1 MSRIT
6 YKRPSAAYQQL
17 VGLGEIDRDPAQVE
31 VLKHLDRLCDDLA
44 ALPSRKAGLG
54 WLFGRKPRMPQ
65 GLYLW
70 GSVGRG
76 KTMLMDLMLESAPLQ
91 QKRRMHFQSFMA
103 DVHQRIHD
111 YRMRIK
117 QGDTK
122 DSDPIPPVAR
132 AISDEITLLCL
143 DEFSVTDIADAMILA
158 RLFKSLFEN
167 GLVLV
172 TTSNIAP
179 AHLYEHG
186 LNRALFLPFIDIL
199 TSFTVTVELDAPH
212 DYRLDK
218 VIGLQSYFWPDDDKA
233 TQALNARFDMM
244 IQGADIN
251 SISLDILGH
260 VLIAPQS
267 ANGVARF
274 HYADLCQKALGANDF
289 IAIGDYF
296 HTIFIDHVPIIASE
310 NHNEAKRFI
319 ALIDA
324 LYDRSV
330 KLFISAAAPPDALY
344 KASEGREAF
353 EFYRTISRLIEMQSD
368 SYRALPHG
376 ARAVEAFAS
385 GKES

>member
-6 YKRPSAAYQQL
+6 HKRPSVAYEQL

-31 VLKHLDRLCDDLA
+31 ILKHLDRLCDDLA

-103 DVHQRIHD
+103 DVHHRIHD

-158 RLFKSLFEN
+158 RLFKALFEN

-172 TTSNIAP
+172 TTSNIEP
-179 AHLYEHG
+179 ARLYEHG
-186 LNRALFLPFIDIL
+186 LNRTLFLPFIEIL

-218 VIGLQSYFWPDDDKA
+218 AMGLQSYFCPDDDEA
-233 TQALNARFDMM
+233 TQALNTRFDLM
-244 IQGADIN
+244 IQGKDIK
-251 SISLDILGH
+251 SISLNVLGH
-260 VLIAPQS
+260 TLIVPQS

-274 HYADLCQKALGANDF
+274 HYTELCQKALGANDF
-289 IAIGDYF
+289 IAIGDNF
-296 HTIFIDHVPIIASE
+296 HTIFIDHVPIISSE

-330 KLFISAAAPPDALY
+330 KLYITAAARPEFLY
-344 KASEGREAF
+344 RAEDGREAF
-353 EFYRTISRLIEMQSD
+353 EFDRTVSRLIEMQSEL
-368 SYRALPHG
+368 YHALPHG
-376 ARAVEAFAS
+376 LRAVGASLGGNEA
-385 GKES
+385 

>member
-6 YKRPSAAYQQL
+6 HKRPSAAYEQL

-54 WLFGRKPRMPQ
+54 WLFGRKPRMPR

-91 QKRRMHFQSFMA
+91 QKARMHFQSFMA
-103 DVHQRIHD
+103 DVHHRIHD

-158 RLFKSLFEN
+158 RLFKALFEN

-172 TTSNIAP
+172 TTSNIEP
-179 AHLYEHG
+179 ARLYEHG
-186 LNRALFLPFIDIL
+186 LNRALFLPFIEIL
-199 TSFTVTVELDAPH
+199 TSFTVTAELDAPH

-218 VIGLQSYFWPDDDKA
+218 AIGLQSYFYPDDEKA
-233 TQALNARFDMM
+233 TQSLNARFDALS
-244 IQGADIN
+244 QGHDVK
-251 SISLDILGH
+251 SKSLDVLGH
-260 VLIAPQS
+260 EVTVPEF
-267 ANGVARF
+267 ANSVARF

-289 IAIGDYF
+289 IAIGEYF
-296 HTIFIDHVPIIASE
+296 HTIFIDHVPIISSE

-330 KLFISAAAPPDALY
+330 KLYMTAAARPEFLY
-344 KASEGREAF
+344 RADGGREAF
-353 EFYRTISRLIEMQSD
+353 EFDRTISRLIEMQSEL
-368 SYRALPHG
+368 YHGLPHG
-376 ARAVEAFAS
+376 LRAVGAS
-385 GKES
+385 SVGHET

>member
-6 YKRPSAAYQQL
+6 HKRPSEAYEQL
-17 VGLGEIDRDPAQVE
+17 VGLIEIDRDPAQVE

-54 WLFGRKPRMPQ
+54 WLFGRKPLMPR

-103 DVHQRIHD
+103 DVHHRIHD
-111 YRMRIK
+111 YRMRIR

-132 AISDEITLLCL
+132 TISDEITLLCL

-158 RLFKSLFEN
+158 RLFKVLFEN

-172 TTSNIAP
+172 TTSNIEP
-179 AHLYEHG
+179 ARLYEHG
-186 LNRALFLPFIDIL
+186 LNRALFLPFIKIL

-218 VIGLQSYFWPDDDKA
+218 AIGLQSYFSPDDETA
-233 TQALNARFDMM
+233 THALNTRFEIMT
-244 IQGADIN
+244 QGVEIK
-251 SISLDILGH
+251 SISLAVLGH
-260 VLIAPQS
+260 EVIVPQS
-267 ANGVARF
+267 ANGIARF
-274 HYADLCQKALGANDF
+274 HYADLFQKALGANDF
-289 IAIGDYF
+289 IAIGEYF
-296 HTIFIDHVPIIASE
+296 HTVFIDHVPIISSE

-330 KLFISAAAPPDALY
+330 KLYITAAARPEFLY
-344 KASEGREAF
+344 RAEEGREAF
-353 EFYRTISRLIEMQSD
+353 EFDRTVSRLIEMQSEL
-368 SYRALPHG
+368 YHALPHG
-376 ARAVEAFAS
+376 LRAVGASLGGNEA
-385 GKES
+385 

>member
-6 YKRPSAAYQQL
+6 PKWPSIAYEQL

-54 WLFGRKPRMPQ
+54 WLFGRKPRMPK

-76 KTMLMDLMLESAPLQ
+76 KTMLMDLMLESAPVH

-103 DVHQRIHD
+103 DIHQRIHD
-111 YRMRIK
+111 YRARIK

-132 AISDEITLLCL
+132 AISDEVTLLCL

-158 RLFKSLFEN
+158 RLFKSLFED

-172 TTSNIAP
+172 TTSNIEP
-179 AHLYEHG
+179 ARLYENG
-186 LNRALFLPFIDIL
+186 LNRALFLPFIEIL
-199 TSFTVTVELDAPH
+199 MSFTVTVELDAPH

-218 VIGLQSYFWPDDDKA
+218 AVGLQSYFSPDDERS
-233 TQALNARFDMM
+233 TQALNVCFDMM
-244 IQGADIN
+244 TQGIDVN
-251 SISLDILGH
+251 SISLDVLGH
-260 VLIAPQS
+260 EVIVPQS
-267 ANGVARF
+267 SNGIARF

-289 IAIGDYF
+289 ITIGEYF
-296 HTIFIDHVPIIASE
+296 HTVFIDHVPIISSE

-330 KLFISAAAPPDALY
+330 KLYMTAAARPEFLY
-344 KASEGREAF
+344 RADEGREAF
-353 EFYRTISRLIEMQSD
+353 EFDRTISRLIEMQSEL
-368 SYRALPHG
+368 YHALPHG
-376 ARAVEAFAS
+376 LRAVGAS
-385 GKES
+385 LIGHQA

>member
-6 YKRPSAAYQQL
+6 HKRPSIAYEQL

-31 VLKHLDRLCDDLA
+31 VLKHLDRLCNDLA
-44 ALPSRKAGLG
+44 ALPSRKAGLS
-54 WLFGRKPRMPQ
+54 WLFGRKPLMPR

-103 DVHQRIHD
+103 DVHHRIHD
-111 YRMRIK
+111 YRMRNK
-117 QGDTK
+117 QGDTR

-132 AISDEITLLCL
+132 AISNEITLLCL

-158 RLFKSLFEN
+158 RLFKALFEN

-172 TTSNIAP
+172 TTSNIEP
-179 AHLYEHG
+179 ARLYEHG
-186 LNRALFLPFIDIL
+186 LNRALFLPFIEIL

-218 VIGLQSYFWPDDDKA
+218 AIGLQSYFSPDDETA
-233 TQALNARFDMM
+233 TQALNTRFDIMV
-244 IQGADIN
+244 QGFDVKFIT
-251 SISLDILGH
+251 IDVLGH
-260 VLIAPQS
+260 VLIVPQS
-267 ANGVARF
+267 ANGIARF

-289 IAIGDYF
+289 IAIGEYF
-296 HTIFIDHVPIIASE
+296 HTIFIDHVTIISSE

-330 KLFISAAAPPDALY
+330 KIYMTAAARPEFLY
-344 KASEGREAF
+344 RAEDGREAF
-353 EFYRTISRLIEMQSD
+353 EFDRTVSRLIEMQSEL
-368 SYRALPHG
+368 YHTLPHG
-376 ARAVEAFAS
+376 LRAVGASLLEHEA
-385 GKES
+385 

>member
-6 YKRPSAAYQQL
+6 HKRPSAAYEQL

-54 WLFGRKPRMPQ
+54 WLFGRKPRMPR

-91 QKRRMHFQSFMA
+91 QKARMHFQSFMA
-103 DVHQRIHD
+103 DVHHRIHD

-158 RLFKSLFEN
+158 RLFKALFEN

-172 TTSNIAP
+172 TTSNIEP
-179 AHLYEHG
+179 ARLYEHG
-186 LNRALFLPFIDIL
+186 LNRALFLPFIEIL

-218 VIGLQSYFWPDDDKA
+218 AIGLQSYFYPDDEKA
-233 TQALNARFDMM
+233 TQSLNARFD
-244 IQGADIN
+244 A
-251 SISLDILGH
+251 LTLGH
-260 VLIAPQS
+260 DVKSKSIDVLGHEVTVPES
-267 ANGVARF
+267 ANSVARF

-289 IAIGDYF
+289 IAIGEYF
-296 HTIFIDHVPIIASE
+296 HTIFIDHVPIISSE

-330 KLFISAAAPPDALY
+330 KLYMTAAVRPEFLY
-344 KASEGREAF
+344 RAGDGREAF
-353 EFYRTISRLIEMQSD
+353 EFDRTVSRLIEMQSEP
-368 SYRALPHG
+368 YHALPHG
-376 ARAVEAFAS
+376 LRAVGAS
-385 GKES
+385 SVGHET